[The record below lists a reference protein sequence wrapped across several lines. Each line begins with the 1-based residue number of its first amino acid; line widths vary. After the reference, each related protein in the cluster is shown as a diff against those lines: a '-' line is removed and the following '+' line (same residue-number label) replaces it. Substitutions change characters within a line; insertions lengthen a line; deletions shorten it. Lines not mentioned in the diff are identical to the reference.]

1 VNERNFWIGVVS
13 KDHVAIGVGGGFTQL
28 NHGKAGPLERMR
40 VGDGFAF
47 YSPRTAYPDGPPLQA
62 FTAIGRIRDGK
73 VYQAAQT
80 NGGAESPTPAFKPFR
95 LGVDYLP
102 AQDAPIKPLIDDLSF
117 IRSKAHWGA
126 AFRFGFLRVPEA
138 DFARIAAAMG
148 RDFSADFP
156 VLASPIAATPT
167 EERVSGNST

>member
-1 VNERNFWIGVVS
+1 MSARNYWIGVVS
-13 KDHVAIGVGGGFTQL
+13 KDHVAIGVGGSFTQL

-40 VGDGFAF
+40 AGDGFVF
-47 YSPRTAYPDGPPLQA
+47 YSPRTAYPDGAPLQA
-62 FTAIGRIRDGK
+62 FTAIGRIRDGI

-80 NGGAESPTPAFKPFR
+80 NGTDQGFNPFR

-102 AQDAPIKPLIDDLSF
+102 AHDAPIKPLIDDLSF
-117 IRSKAHWGA
+117 IRSKPHWGA

-148 RDFSADFP
+148 RDFGADFP
-156 VLASPIAATPT
+156 TAANPDVGTQT
-167 EERVSGNST
+167 EQHAPRNST

>member
-1 VNERNFWIGVVS
+1 MSARNYWIGVVS
-13 KDHVAIGVGGGFTQL
+13 RDHVAIGVGSGFTQL

-40 VGDGFAF
+40 AGDGFVF

-62 FTAIGRIRDGK
+62 FTAIGRIRDGI

-80 NGGAESPTPAFKPFR
+80 NGSNEGFNPFR

-102 AQDAPIKPLIDDLSF
+102 AHDAPIKPLIDDLSF
-117 IRSKAHWGA
+117 IRSKPHWGA

-148 RDFSADFP
+148 RDFGADFP
-156 VLASPIAATPT
+156 AAANPGVGTQT
-167 EERVSGNST
+167 EQHAPRNST